1 MMGEFQGVPMQQR
14 FQFISGLPRSGST
27 LLSAIL
33 RQNPKVHAAMSSPV
47 GHIFRAIFA
56 AMGASNEFSIFLSE
70 AQKRAILGS
79 IFNSYYGSME
89 QPRELIFDTNRLWT
103 SRMHILQELFPGS
116 KVICCVRNPA
126 WILDSVEK
134 LIRKNALDN
143 SKLFNDMESAT
154 VYSRAE
160 ALQRRDRM
168 IGFAWTALKEAYFGE
183 HAANMLLVDYD
194 IFVREPKD
202 TIALIYK
209 FIGEPEFNHDFDNVE
224 YSADDFDAFMH
235 TKGLHTVRRK
245 VEYVQRD
252 TVLPPD
258 LFKQFEAL
266 QFWNEPHPTKANRI
280 TKRMEAPAPAAKPA
294 PGNSKPAP
302 SRSSKK

>member
-1 MMGEFQGVPMQQR
+1 
-14 FQFISGLPRSGST
+14 
-27 LLSAIL
+27 
-33 RQNPKVHAAMSSPV
+33 MSSPV

-79 IFNSYYGSME
+79 IFDAYYGSMDE
-89 QPRELIFDTNRLWT
+89 PREVIFDTNRLWT
-103 SRMHILQELFPGS
+103 TRLPILQELFPGS

-134 LIRKNALDN
+134 LIRRNALDN
-143 SKLFNDMESAT
+143 SKLFNDVESAT

-183 HAANMLLVDYD
+183 HANKLLLVDYD
-194 IFVREPKD
+194 ILVTQPAD

-209 FIGEPEFNHDFDNVE
+209 FIGEPHFKHDFDNVD

-245 VEYVQRD
+245 VSFEKRD
-252 TVLPPD
+252 TILPPD
-258 LFKQFEAL
+258 LFQQYTAL
-266 QFWNEPHPTKANRI
+266 QFWNEAHPTKANRI
-280 TKRMEAPAPAAKPA
+280 TKRQESPV
-294 PGNSKPAP
+294 
-302 SRSSKK
+302 KKK

>member
-1 MMGEFQGVPMQQR
+1 MTPQKFH
-14 FQFISGLPRSGST
+14 FISGLPRSGST

-33 RQNPKVHAAMSSPV
+33 RQNPRIHAAMSSPL
-47 GHIFRAIFA
+47 GHIFRAIFS
-56 AMGASNEFSIFLSE
+56 AMGASNEFAIFLSE
-70 AQKRAILGS
+70 KQKRAILGS
-79 IFNSYYGSME
+79 LFSSFYSSME
-89 QPRELIFDTNRLWT
+89 QPRDLIFDTNRLWT
-103 SRMHILQELFPGS
+103 TRLPILQELFPGS

-168 IGFAWTALKEAYFGE
+168 IGFSWTALKEAYFGE
-183 HAANMLLVDYD
+183 HADKLLLVDYD
-194 IFVREPKD
+194 LLVTQPED
-202 TIALIYK
+202 TINLIYK
-209 FIGEPEFNHDFDNVE
+209 FIGEPLFKHDFDNVE

-245 VEYVQRD
+245 VSFEKRD
-252 TVLPPD
+252 TILPPD
-258 LFKQFEAL
+258 LFQQFTAL
-266 QFWNEPHPTKANRI
+266 QFWNDSHPTKANRI
-280 TKRMEAPAPAAKPA
+280 IKHNIPQDVAQPSA
-294 PGNSKPAP
+294 
-302 SRSSKK
+302 SRSL

>member
-1 MMGEFQGVPMQQR
+1 MSQQT
-14 FQFISGLPRSGST
+14 FHFISGLPRSGST

-33 RQNPKVHAAMSSPV
+33 RQNPRVHAAMSSPL
-47 GHIFRAIFA
+47 GHIFRAIFS
-56 AMGASNEFSIFLSE
+56 AMGASNEFSIFLTE
-70 AQKRAILGS
+70 KQKRTIL
-79 IFNSYYGSME
+79 NSLFSSFYGSMDE
-89 QPRELIFDTNRLWT
+89 PRDIIFDTNRLWT
-103 SRMHILQELFPGS
+103 TRLPILQELFPRS

-143 SKLFNDMESAT
+143 SKLFNDAEATT

-183 HAANMLLVDYD
+183 HADKLLLVDYD
-194 IFVREPKD
+194 LLVTEPKD
-202 TIALIYK
+202 TINLIYK
-209 FIGEPEFNHDFDNVE
+209 FIGEPAFPHDFDNVD

-245 VEYVQRD
+245 VSFEKRD
-252 TVLPPD
+252 TILPPD
-258 LFKQFEAL
+258 LFQQYSAL
-266 QFWNEPHPTKANRI
+266 QFWREKHPTKANRI
-280 TKRMEAPAPAAKPA
+280 VKQAEDSAKR
-294 PGNSKPAP
+294 
-302 SRSSKK
+302 